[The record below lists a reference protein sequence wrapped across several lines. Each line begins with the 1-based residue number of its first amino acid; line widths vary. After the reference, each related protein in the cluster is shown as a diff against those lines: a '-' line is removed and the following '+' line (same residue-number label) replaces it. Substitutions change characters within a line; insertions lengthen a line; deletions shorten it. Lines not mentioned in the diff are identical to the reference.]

1 MAQEKPPAHFISEFS
16 SNLPDYMA
24 YIATDGDGVTA
35 LYVGGPGRNTPT
47 KMEGSEALAPLGPR
61 GELPFCWT
69 PDGAEV
75 TYLTR
80 DAGGM
85 TVQVADRDSGQ
96 ARGLVSWKGTWFGPK
111 WSPSGAHL
119 AICGAGAE
127 GAVCRVVSADGADE
141 TEIPGAQSAIWSPN
155 GEEVAGLT
163 PVGVVIHAVRNGDS
177 STIPG
182 SEGRTGRVMW
192 SHDGQ
197 LVAFEGVRPDGAKG
211 VLIARPSAGTSAAV
225 GPDLVDL
232 KLIAMH
238 PGRDEL
244 LAAGVGADGGRRLYR
259 FAAPWRDG
267 EDLTARIEP
276 TFVMPSDVEDLT
288 DLAGYTPNGDEVL
301 AVASAPDS
309 RLTRYLY
316 AIPGAGGGAMPERAG
331 RRAGL
336 RLRAVG
342 RGPDALHRSPRVD
355 GPLVAGHVPVLAVSG
370 QVRPACAEHPGVR
383 LGPERRRRGLHQP
396 RVVHQGAGAGRH
408 DASGW
413 RTHLGD
419 ELDRRRAVAPPLGRM
434 HLSERVTHSWSGA
447 GSCGGRSRRT
457 VARLARSRSRSSASI
472 SAGVNPA
479 RLRTR
484 RRSRRRRRAWLNCA
498 SASRPPRSPSAS
510 DGAAASAARRRR
522 VEGPIAQTGASLS

>member
-85 TVQVADRDSGQ
+85 TVQVADRDSGR

-141 TEIPGAQSAIWSPN
+141 TAIPGAQSAIWSPN
-155 GEEVAGLT
+155 GNEVAGLT
-163 PVGVVIHAVRNGDS
+163 AGGVVIHAVRNGDS

-211 VLIARPSAGTSAAV
+211 VLIARPSAGTSAV
-225 GPDLVDL
+225 LGPDLVDL

-316 AIPGAGGGAMPERAG
+316 AIPGAGAARCLSEPVGVQDFTCEPSGGDRMLFTG
-331 RRAGL
+331 RRGSTG
-336 RLRAVG
+336 RLSQVLFLCSRSQAKYVQLAQNILACDWAPNGDAV
-342 RGPDALHRSPRVD
+342 AYISRVSSTKE
-355 GPLVAGHVPVLAVSG
+355 LALAVMTLPGGELIWVTNSTVG
-370 QVRPACAEHPGVR
+370 AQWRPR
-383 LGPERRRRGLHQP
+383 
-396 RVVHQGAGAGRH
+396 
-408 DASGW
+408 
-413 RTHLGD
+413 
-419 ELDRRRAVAPPLGRM
+419 
-434 HLSERVTHSWSGA
+434 
-447 GSCGGRSRRT
+447 
-457 VARLARSRSRSSASI
+457 
-472 SAGVNPA
+472 
-479 RLRTR
+479 
-484 RRSRRRRRAWLNCA
+484 
-498 SASRPPRSPSAS
+498 
-510 DGAAASAARRRR
+510 
-522 VEGPIAQTGASLS
+522 